1 MQSRSVSHARGIDV
15 SRWQGSIDWKQ
26 VREAGISFVF
36 IKASQGSSLEDPK
49 FVENV
54 QGAKAAGLLVGAYH
68 FLGAASAAAARQ
80 EAKHFVETM
89 KKAGPLAWFDLPP
102 VLDYENNPA
111 GISRA
116 AINQAAAAFLEE
128 VERLT
133 GRQPILYTG
142 NAFAANFDES
152 LGRYDLWIARYSET
166 RVPDDRPAWNKWT
179 FWQYTDSG
187 RINGI
192 TGKVDLNVY
201 AGTLSDLKAYASQGN
216 TGNGAAGS
224 SGGIREVSPWAE
236 ASWREAV
243 ENGLFDDARPGDPM
257 TREEAAVLVNRLLR
271 ELRQRI
277 EAQERRIESLERGTD
292 IL

>member
-36 IKASQGSSLEDPK
+36 IKASQGSSQEDPK
-49 FVENV
+49 FVENA

-116 AINQAAAAFLEE
+116 AINQVAAAFLEE

-166 RVPDDRPAWNKWT
+166 RVPDDRPAWTKWT

-187 RINGI
+187 RIHGI

-201 AGTLSDLKAYASQGN
+201 AGTLSDLKAYASKGN
-216 TGNGAAGS
+216 PGDGAAGS
-224 SGGIREVSPWAE
+224 SGGIREASPWAE
-236 ASWREAV
+236 ASWREAA
-243 ENGLFDDARPGDPM
+243 ENGYLDDARPGDPM

-277 EAQERRIESLERGTD
+277 EAQEKRIESLERGTD

>member
-36 IKASQGSSLEDPK
+36 IKASQGSALEDPK
-49 FVENV
+49 FVENA
-54 QGAKAAGLLVGAYH
+54 QGAKAAGLLIGAYH
-68 FLGAASAAAARQ
+68 FLAAASVVGARQ

-102 VLDYENNPA
+102 ALDYENNPA

-116 AINQAAAAFLEE
+116 AINQVAAAFLEE

-152 LGRYDLWIARYSET
+152 LGKYDLWIARYSET
-166 RVPDDRPAWNKWT
+166 RVPDDRPAWTTWT
-179 FWQYTDSG
+179 FWQYTDAG

-201 AGTLSDLKAYASQGN
+201 AGTLPDLKAYASRGSRED
-216 TGNGAAGS
+216 GAADPPEGT
-224 SGGIREVSPWAE
+224 RDVSPWAE

-243 ENGLFDDARPGDPM
+243 ENGYLDDARPGAPM
-257 TREEAAVLVNRLLR
+257 TREEAAVLVHRLLR
-271 ELRQRI
+271 ELRQLI
-277 EAQERRIESLERGTD
+277 EDQERRIESLEREPD
-292 IL
+292 II